1 MSGNHLFEEKTYAD
15 RRKRLQQAIPSG
27 IILLMGNEESPSNY
41 TDNVYPFRQDS
52 NFLYFLGIDKP
63 GLAAIIDVDAGKTIL
78 FGDDPD
84 IMHIVWM
91 GALPSMSELAASAGG
106 ADTAPYAQIETYL
119 SEARSKGRFIHYL
132 PPYRAD
138 NSIKLSRW
146 LGMPVDGLTVG
157 ASVPLIEAVVA
168 LRSCKS
174 DEEILEMEKAVNTS
188 GLMHVAAMK
197 AARPDM
203 KEYELVGLV
212 ESIARAGGGALPY
225 TVILSVNGQILHN
238 HHYGNTLQS
247 GQLVLG
253 DFGAE
258 TAMHYAG
265 DITRTFP
272 VDQKFTTQQKEI
284 YQIVLDTEVAAIQ
297 SLKPGVRY
305 LDVHLTAAKHIAEG
319 LKSLGLMKGDVEEAV
334 KAGAHALF
342 FPHGLGHMIGLDV
355 HDMEDL
361 GENYVG
367 YGNELTRSTQ
377 FGLRSLRLAR
387 TLEPGFVLTVEP
399 GIYFIPELINL
410 WRKDQLHTEFINY
423 DKLEAYF
430 NFGGIRIEDNVL
442 ITPENHRVLGNPIP
456 KTIAEVEALRI
467 G

>member
-1 MSGNHLFEEKTYAD
+1 MSGNHLFEEKTYAA

-27 IILLMGNEESPSNY
+27 IILLMGNEESPCNY
-41 TDNVYPFRQDS
+41 ADNVYPFRQDS

-63 GLAAIIDVDAGKTIL
+63 GLAAIIDIDAGKTIL

-91 GALPSMSELAASAGG
+91 GALPSMAELAAAAGG
-106 ADTAPYAQIETYL
+106 ADTASYAQIESYL
-119 SEARSKGRFIHYL
+119 AEARSKGRFIHYL

-146 LGMPVDGLTVG
+146 LGISLDGLAAG

-168 LRSCKS
+168 QRSCKS
-174 DEEILEMEKAVNTS
+174 DEEIAEMEKAVNTS
-188 GLMHVAAMK
+188 GLMHLAAMK
-197 AARPDM
+197 AARAGR

-212 ESIARAGGGALPY
+212 ESIARAGGGGLPY

-238 HHYGNTLQS
+238 HYYGNTLQS

-253 DFGAE
+253 DFGAD

-272 VDQKFTTQQKEI
+272 VDQKFTARQKEI

-305 LDVHLTAAKHIAEG
+305 LDVHLAASRHIAEG
-319 LKSLGLMKGDVEEAV
+319 LKSLGLMKGDLDEAV
-334 KAGAHALF
+334 AAGAHALF

-367 YGNELTRSTQ
+367 YGNELIRSTQ

-410 WRKDQLHTEFINY
+410 WRKENLHTEFINY

-430 NFGGIRIEDNVL
+430 DFGGIRIEDNVL
-442 ITPENHRVLGNPIP
+442 ITTEGHRVLGNPIP
-456 KTIAEVEALRI
+456 KTLAEVEALRI